1 MEEKQSTKQRL
12 MVVKDS
18 GGKLVVDGSL
28 IVKAYRQLAET
39 SVLVLT
45 NCKKPPH

>member
-28 IVKAYRQLAET
+28 IVKAIGRDFCVSA
-39 SVLVLT
+39 
-45 NCKKPPH
+45 H